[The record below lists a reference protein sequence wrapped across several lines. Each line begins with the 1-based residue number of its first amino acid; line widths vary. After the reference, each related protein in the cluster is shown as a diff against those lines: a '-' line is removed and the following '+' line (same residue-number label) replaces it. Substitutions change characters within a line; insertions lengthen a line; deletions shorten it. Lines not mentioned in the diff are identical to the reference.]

1 MNAEIKPNWHQRAE
15 QIKLP
20 GKAFIDGAYVE
31 AQSGET
37 FDCVYPG
44 SGKIIAKVAA
54 CGPADVDFAVKS
66 ARRAFESGVWSR
78 AAPAERKKVLLRFS
92 ELLLQ
97 NRDELGLL
105 ETLNVGKPI
114 TNSTNGDI
122 PSAANCIAWY
132 AEAIDKVYGEVA
144 VTADDMT
151 TMVVREPVGIVAAV
165 VPWNYPLSMAAWKL
179 GPALATGNS
188 VILKPAEQSPFTAL
202 RIAQLALDAGL
213 PKGVLNVLPGL
224 GHVTGKALGLHM
236 DVDCVGFTGSTE
248 VGRYFMQYSGQ
259 SNIKRI
265 GLELGGKSPQIV
277 LADCDDLD
285 AAARTVAAGI
295 FGNSGQ
301 VCNAGS
307 RLIVED
313 KIKDK
318 FLEKV
323 LQQANALVPSD
334 PLDAATKLGS
344 IVTEEQMSRVLGYI
358 EEGVAGGAK
367 IIAGGN
373 RVRQE
378 SGGYFIEPTVFDGVS
393 NQMKIAREEIFGP
406 VLATITVR
414 DFDEAMTVA
423 NDTIYGLA
431 AGVWTNDVKKA
442 HRAAKA
448 IRAGVV
454 WVNCFDRGLMSVPF
468 GGFKQSG
475 FGRDKSL
482 HALDK
487 YTDFKAVWFAH

>member
-1 MNAEIKPNWHQRAE
+1 MNVEINPNWHQRAE
-15 QIKLP
+15 QAHLP
-20 GKAFIDGAYVE
+20 TRAFIGGAYVD
-31 AQSGET
+31 AVSGET

-44 SGKIIAKVAA
+44 NGRIIAKVAA
-54 CGPADVDFAVKS
+54 CGEADVDAAVIS
-66 ARRAFESGVWSR
+66 ARKAFESGAWSR
-78 AAPAERKKVLLRFS
+78 VAPAERKKVLLRFS

-97 NRDELGLL
+97 NREELGLL

-114 TNSTNGDI
+114 ANSTNGDI

-144 VTADDMT
+144 VTADDVT
-151 TMVVREPVGIVAAV
+151 TIVVREPVGIVAAV

-202 RIAQLALDAGL
+202 RIAQLAIDAGL
-213 PKGVLNVLPGL
+213 PAGVLNVVPGL
-224 GHVTGKALGLHM
+224 GHAAGKALGLHM

-265 GLELGGKSPQIV
+265 GLELGGKSPQVV

-285 AAARTVAAGI
+285 GAARSVAAGI
-295 FGNSGQ
+295 FANSGQ

-323 LQQANALVPSD
+323 LLQAAALTPAD
-334 PLDAATKLGS
+334 PLDPSTKLGS
-344 IVTEEQMSRVLGYI
+344 IVTEEQLSRVMRYI
-358 EEGVAGGAK
+358 EDGVASGAK
-367 IIAGGN
+367 IVAGGN
-373 RVRQE
+373 RVRQD
-378 SGGYFIEPTVFDGVS
+378 SGGFFVEPTIFDGVS

-406 VLATITVR
+406 VLATISVR

-431 AGVWTNDVKKA
+431 AGIWTNDVKKA

-448 IRAGVV
+448 IKAGVV

-475 FGRDKSL
+475 FGRDKSI
-482 HALDK
+482 HAMEK
-487 YTDFKAVWFAH
+487 YTDLKAMWFAH

>member
-1 MNAEIKPNWHQRAE
+1 MNAELKPNWHQRAE
-15 QIKLP
+15 QAQLP
-20 GKAFIDGAYVE
+20 TKAFIGGAYVD
-31 AQSGET
+31 ALSGET

-44 SGKIIAKVAA
+44 NGRIIARVAA
-54 CGPADVDFAVKS
+54 CGEADVDAAVAS
-66 ARRAFESGVWSR
+66 ARQAFESGAWSR
-78 AAPAERKKVLLRFS
+78 AAPVERKKVLLRFS

-97 NRDELGLL
+97 NREELGLL

-114 TNSTNGDI
+114 ANSTNGDI

-151 TMVVREPVGIVAAV
+151 TIVVREPVGIVAAV

-202 RIAQLALDAGL
+202 RIAQLAVDAGL
-213 PKGVLNVLPGL
+213 PAGVLNVVPGL
-224 GHVTGKALGLHM
+224 GHVAGKALGLHM
-236 DVDCVGFTGSTE
+236 DIDCVGFTGSTE

-265 GLELGGKSPQIV
+265 GLELGGKSPQVV
-277 LADCDDLD
+277 LADCEDLD
-285 AAARTVAAGI
+285 SAARSVAAGI
-295 FGNSGQ
+295 FANSGQ

-313 KIKDK
+313 KIKDRL
-318 FLEKV
+318 LEKV
-323 LQQANALVPSD
+323 LQQAAALTPSD
-334 PLDAATKLGS
+334 PLDPSTKLGS
-344 IVTEEQMSRVLGYI
+344 IVTEEQLVRVMGYI
-358 EEGVAGGAK
+358 EEGVTGGAR
-367 IIAGGN
+367 IVAGGN
-373 RVRQE
+373 RVRQD
-378 SGGYFIEPTVFDGVS
+378 SGGFFVEPTVFDGVT

-448 IRAGVV
+448 IKAGVV

-475 FGRDKSL
+475 FGRDKSI
-482 HALDK
+482 HAMEK
-487 YTDFKAVWFAH
+487 YTDLKAMWFAH

>member
-1 MNAEIKPNWHQRAE
+1 MNVEHKPNWHQRAE
-15 QIKLP
+15 QTQLP
-20 GKAFIDGAYVE
+20 TKAFIGGVYVD
-31 AQSGET
+31 AISGET

-44 SGKIIAKVAA
+44 NGKIIAEVAA
-54 CGPADVDFAVKS
+54 CGTADVDAAVIS
-66 ARRAFESGVWSR
+66 ARRAFESGAWSR

-97 NRDELGLL
+97 NREELGLL

-114 TNSTNGDI
+114 ANSTNGDI

-144 VTADDMT
+144 VTADDVT
-151 TMVVREPVGIVAAV
+151 TIVVREPVGVVAAV

-202 RIAQLALDAGL
+202 RIAQLAMDAGL
-213 PKGVLNVLPGL
+213 PAGVLNVVPGL
-224 GHVTGKALGLHM
+224 GHVAGKALGLHM

-265 GLELGGKSPQIV
+265 GLELGGKSPQVV

-285 AAARTVAAGI
+285 AAARSVAAGI
-295 FGNSGQ
+295 FANSGQ

-313 KIKDK
+313 KIKDR
-318 FLEKV
+318 FLEKL
-323 LQQANALVPSD
+323 LQQAAALSPAD
-334 PLDAATKLGS
+334 PLDPSTKLGS
-344 IVTEEQMSRVLGYI
+344 IVTEEQLARVMGYI
-358 EEGVAGGAK
+358 EDGVAGGAR
-367 IIAGGN
+367 IVAGGN
-373 RVRQE
+373 RVRQD
-378 SGGYFIEPTVFDGVS
+378 SGGFFVEPTIFDGVS

-448 IRAGVV
+448 IKAGVV

-475 FGRDKSL
+475 FGRDKSI
-482 HALDK
+482 HAMEK
-487 YTDFKAVWFAH
+487 YTDLKAMWFAH